1 MNLPAPFQAACERWD
16 TSPTD
21 HCLHVNIAE
30 QSLTHFYD
38 HSQITLVVSTAVR
51 GTGQKINSNKTPL
64 GLHLITEKI
73 GENEPSGVVFKERKV
88 IATNGKG
95 NPNALITDRI
105 LWLEGLEPNFNR
117 GGGVDSHQRYIYIH
131 GIGDESRL
139 GQPNSQGCIHLAAAD
154 LLPLFDQVPIGTLVY
169 ISEN

>member
-1 MNLPAPFQAACERWD
+1 MNLPVPFLAACERCGLP
-16 TSPTD
+16 PTD
-21 HCLHVNIAE
+21 HCLHVNVAE
-30 QSLTHFYD
+30 QSLIHFSG
-38 HSQITLVVSTAVR
+38 HSQKKLVVSTALR
-51 GTGQKINSNKTPL
+51 GTGQNINSNKTPL
-64 GLHLITEKI
+64 GLHQIAEKI
-73 GENEPSGVVFKERKV
+73 GENVPSGTVFKERKV

-105 LWLEGLEPNFNR
+105 LWLDGLEPNYNR
-117 GGGVDSHQRYIYIH
+117 GGDVDSHQRYIYIH

-139 GQPNSQGCIHLAAAD
+139 GQPNSQGCIHLAATD

>member
-1 MNLPAPFQAACERWD
+1 MNLPEPFQTACERWGQP
-16 TSPTD
+16 PTD
-21 HCLHVNIAE
+21 HCLHVNVAR

-38 HSQITLVVSTAVR
+38 QSQKKLVVSTAVR
-51 GTGQKINSNKTPL
+51 GTGQKINSHKTPL
-64 GLHLITEKI
+64 GLHQIAEKI
-73 GENEPSGVVFKERKV
+73 GENEPSGVIFNRRKV

-95 NPNALITDRI
+95 NPSALITDRI
-105 LWLEGLEPNFNR
+105 LWLEGLERNFNR
-117 GGGVDSHQRYIYIH
+117 GGDVDSHQRYIYIH
-131 GIGDESRL
+131 GVGDESRL